1 MVSTF
6 LADDRIVFLAGRH
19 FTHGGNPFVPG
30 EEITNAREWHNLE
43 SAVRSRY
50 LVPVV
55 EDLSVL
61 PLRLQKEVKVR
72 SSVEEKLNYQHYLAL
87 KPEPVVEPEPVFDYP
102 GDHKI
107 AEILEYLD
115 VHPEETHDVLERE
128 REGKNRVR
136 LITELEERLTAPEET
151 IDV

>member
-6 LADDRIVFLAGRH
+6 LADDRISFLAGRH
-19 FTHGGNPFVPG
+19 FTHGGNLFVPG
-30 EEITNAREWHNLE
+30 EEITNAREWRNLE

-55 EDLSVL
+55 EDISVL
-61 PLRLQKEVKVR
+61 PLRLQKEVKTR
-72 SSVEEKLNYQHYLAL
+72 AWAEEKLNYQHYLAI
-87 KPEPVVEPEPVFDYP
+87 KPEPAPEPEPTFEYP

-107 AEILEYLD
+107 PEILEYLD
-115 VHPEETHDVLERE
+115 LNPGETLEVLERE